1 MLLMLHVDKVHTH
14 DGSRLITENSN
25 PPIDWCT
32 RDTGESSDHVIVILD
47 CARLVKGLLPAFH
60 FPPTS
65 LASFIRKLFRWGF
78 RQVSETYEVANK
90 SQCDRLHTSYMYEC
104 PYFRKGNF
112 PLLRQMKSHTA
123 AGARRKVVAH
133 QHDSTELAH
142 QVVGVP
148 TQGNQISQHLS
159 SQCGPTDRTVERSLA
174 SMTGTTQYSPS
185 LSPPTGLISRDQNPT
200 LCTTK
205 RHINID
211 GAVPVMATTFPQM
224 RANPAMQIMVPTLSP
239 VPTSTISAQYSSTII
254 NELAHIEREQK
265 TLQLASEQMRL
276 QQLRRISNSEARKVG
291 EAAALFGQP
300 AMAFG
305 SARGIS
311 PPFEMNPINL
321 VKPAATITDFSR
333 LTNQSELNLIP
344 PNTAGGLGVTSGTQ
358 GWSHGSAHRCILPA
372 SLPYGAPTPPP
383 SLTLPGSIPS
393 PADRSNPTVR
403 AATHGAAANV
413 ARIQSQAQSWST
425 DEALEQQC
433 RLVSESALQQQGV
446 SVEQLFLM
454 QQRQQQQLSQEISS
468 LRSQLG
474 LSSSFGQNRG
484 SIKQSATTV
493 VDESAESQEKPLHP
507 SCFGVAKDDH
517 STK

>member
-1 MLLMLHVDKVHTH
+1 MLLMLHVDKVHSR

-47 CARLVKGLLPAFH
+47 CERLVKGLLPAFQ

-65 LASFIRKLFRWGF
+65 LASFVRKLFRWGF

-90 SQCDRLHTSYMYEC
+90 SQPDRLHTSYMYEC

-112 PLLRQMKSHTA
+112 PLLRQMTSHTA
-123 AGARRKVVAH
+123 AGARRKVVAQ
-133 QHDSTELAH
+133 QHDSTEPAS
-142 QVVGVP
+142 QVALVHS
-148 TQGNQISQHLS
+148 QGNQTSQHLS

-174 SMTGTTQYSPS
+174 SMTGTSHYSPS
-185 LSPPTGLISRDQNPT
+185 LSPPTGLISRDQNHT

-205 RHINID
+205 RHINIES
-211 GAVPVMATTFPQM
+211 AVPVMATTFPQM
-224 RANPAMQIMVPTLSP
+224 TANPAMPIMGPTLSP
-239 VPTSTISAQYSSTII
+239 VSTSTISVQYSLTI
-254 NELAHIEREQK
+254 NELAHIEREQM
-265 TLQLASEQMRL
+265 TLQLASEQIRL
-276 QQLRRISNSEARKVG
+276 QQLRRISNSEARKAG
-291 EAAALFGQP
+291 EAAVLFGQP
-300 AMAFG
+300 AMALG

-333 LTNQSELNLIP
+333 LTNHSELNLIP
-344 PNTAGGLGVTSGTQ
+344 PNTAGGLGVASGTQ
-358 GWSHGSAHRCILPA
+358 GWSRGSAHRCILPA

-393 PADRSNPTVR
+393 PVDRSNPTVR
-403 AATHGAAANV
+403 AAIHSAAANV

-446 SVEQLFLM
+446 SVEQLLLM
-454 QQRQQQQLSQEISS
+454 QQRQQQQLSQEITS

-493 VDESAESQEKPLHP
+493 VDESAESQEKPLHL
-507 SCFGVAKDDH
+507 SCFGVDKDDH